1 MAQGLWK
8 TRKGSCNNVIH
19 EDLLLKV
26 YPPSVWRVYPL
37 SVWRACPRLFWRA
50 VLGKKFLFTYMSSY
64 SSIEISHSQE
74 TFSGVPSGLISG
86 GVKIR

>member
-8 TRKGSCNNVIH
+8 TRKGSCNNVTH

-26 YPPSVWRVYPL
+26 YPPSL
-37 SVWRACPRLFWRA
+37 WRACPRLFWRA
-50 VLGKKFLFTYMSSY
+50 VLGKKFLFTYTSSY